1 MNYFSKNLKYLRK
14 ENNISRSE
22 LASKLKINQS
32 TISRWENDNMGATI
46 DNAYDVSQFFNV
58 SIADLIGKDLSTIQ
72 KRSEVKN
79 SFKKI
84 LIENGFLSKDE
95 NITEEE
101 AKKLIDF
108 ALANKDYL
116 IKNNKNNN

>member
-72 KRSEVKN
+72 KQSEVKN
-79 SFKKI
+79 GFKKI

>member
-32 TISRWENDNMGATI
+32 TISRWEIDNMGATI

-72 KRSEVKN
+72 KHSEVKN
-79 SFKKI
+79 GFKKI
-84 LIENGFLSKDE
+84 LIENGILSKDE

>member
-22 LASKLKINQS
+22 LANKLKINQS

-72 KRSEVKN
+72 KQSEVKN

-84 LIENGFLSKDE
+84 LVENGFLSKDE

>member
-1 MNYFSKNLKYLRK
+1 MNYFSKNIKYLRK
-14 ENNISRSE
+14 EKNISISE
-22 LASKLKINQS
+22 LAEKLKVNQS

-58 SIADLIGKDLSTIQ
+58 SIADLIGKDLSIIQ
-72 KRSEVKN
+72 EQPKTNS
-79 SFKKI
+79 SFKKL
-84 LIENGFLSKDE
+84 LIENGFLNKDE
-95 NITEEE
+95 NITEED

-116 IKNNKNNN
+116 IKNNKNNK

>member
-72 KRSEVKN
+72 KQSEVKN

>member
-1 MNYFSKNLKYLRK
+1 
-14 ENNISRSE
+14 
-22 LASKLKINQS
+22 
-32 TISRWENDNMGATI
+32 MGATS

-72 KRSEVKN
+72 KQSEVKN
-79 SFKKI
+79 GFKKI
-84 LIENGFLSKDE
+84 LIENGILSKDE

>member
-14 ENNISRSE
+14 ENNISRNE

-95 NITEEE
+95 NITEQE